1 MTAVASRPELTALLH
16 RGAGDRSAG
25 TLDGAVSA
33 ATARLL
39 WAAARPDP
47 DTRAIDAAVDDGADI
62 DRAAHAA
69 LANRVGPLYWR
80 ALRIAGVDHQLGSV
94 AGLLKQEVK
103 TRRAIAEV
111 LLPLTLARI
120 VDPLERAG
128 LEPLIFK
135 GPAVAVRYPEP
146 GLRPMD
152 DIDVLLPARQH
163 RAGVEA
169 LRRDGWE
176 ETHHPRVAVA
186 RRSDIYDRM
195 FVHHDVPQLPLELH
209 WDVAAWHERA
219 TGVQALDLWRARRPA
234 RLLGVNVSCLP
245 PDEDL
250 VALANHAGKPFHHF
264 GRLLWSVDLAVVI
277 SAAGDDLDWERV
289 GWLARRWRCRTVL
302 AVGLRQAQRLGAEVP
317 DALLALPSAGRQRD
331 AIAPVIDECWPL
343 ASPDAAV
350 VYQLRYAFADSRARQ
365 AELLAGEVAF
375 GAPVREMPARAV
387 RLAARIAR
395 RWRRTRP
402 TV

>member
-1 MTAVASRPELTALLH
+1 
-16 RGAGDRSAG
+16 
-25 TLDGAVSA
+25 VSA

-39 WAAARPDP
+39 WAAARPEP
-47 DTRAIDAAVDDGADI
+47 DARAIEAALDDGADI
-62 DRAAHAA
+62 DRAARAA

-80 ALRIAGVDHQLGSV
+80 ALRIAGVDHRLGPV
-94 AGLLKQEVK
+94 AGDLKQEAK

-111 LLPLTLARI
+111 LLPLALARI
-120 VDPLERAG
+120 VDPLERVG

-135 GPAVAVRYPEP
+135 GPSVAVRYPEP

-152 DIDVLLPARQH
+152 DIDVLLPARHH

-176 ETHHPRVAVA
+176 ETHHPRPAVA
-186 RRSDIYDRM
+186 RRADVYDRV
-195 FVHHDVPQLPLELH
+195 FVHRDVPQLPVELH
-209 WDVAAWHERA
+209 WDVAAWHQRA
-219 TGVQALDLWRARRPA
+219 TGVSALDLWRARRPS
-234 RLLGVNVSCLP
+234 RLFGVNASCLP
-245 PDEDL
+245 PEEDL

-277 SAAGDDLDWERV
+277 RAAGDDLDWERV
-289 GWLARRWRCRTVL
+289 SWLARRWRCRTVV

-331 AIAPVIDECWPL
+331 AIAPVLDERWPF
-343 ASPDAAV
+343 AAPDPAV

-375 GAPVREMPARAV
+375 GASAREMPGRAV
-387 RLAARIAR
+387 RLAARIVR
-395 RWRRTRP
+395 KWRRTRP